1 MMSLPRFEE
10 LWRPIRGKSRSIRPI
25 RSLNDDD
32 SSVAIL
38 VGGSMQSAMSC
49 QPGCPVQSRPIRR
62 ALRSQC
68 PASRKL
74 VQFRFLVGID
84 RGIQF
89 RIELS
94 HARRYAHIVRAQIRP
109 SCDSIRTLF
118 RSPEQVSGVPV
129 FHRQSSND
137 LESPILFQRSL
148 RRPARRRQF
157 CRCLGRHPGRKFAGF
172 R

>member
-1 MMSLPRFEE
+1 
-10 LWRPIRGKSRSIRPI
+10 
-25 RSLNDDD
+25 
-32 SSVAIL
+32 
-38 VGGSMQSAMSC
+38 MQSAMSC

-109 SCDSIRTLF
+109 SCGSIRTLF

-137 LESPILFQRSL
+137 LESPIRFQRSL
-148 RRPARRRQF
+148 RRPPRQF